1 MSQSSQTL
9 CAATRNLGARRITP
23 RRLAAALATGSLL
36 TLAVWPGMAQA
47 QALPSG
53 LSVVQGRAQ
62 VNTVGN
68 SMTVTN
74 SNGAIL

>member
-1 MSQSSQTL
+1 MSPTHRAPRSCS
-9 CAATRNLGARRITP
+9 RIAP
-23 RRLAAALATGSLL
+23 RRLAAALAAGSLL
-36 TLAVWPGMAQA
+36 TLGMAAADA
-47 QALPSG
+47 QVLPSG